1 MIHTLLEESSPI
13 AQANVIPSGSMS
25 HSTPQPNL
33 PENSNTL
40 DEPIKTTIMRDAE
53 SIRKKFAYI
62 LFPSSDGVQGLSKD
76 WDLWGPSILCLLLSS
91 VLALRAP
98 DSQKGYVFALIYIY
112 VWGGSAIVT
121 FNALLLKGRV
131 SFFQSVCV
139 LGYCILPLVIT
150 AVVGLVLDIFCTG
163 DLNKLIRAACVA
175 IALVWSSKA
184 SVGFMSELVPEDR
197 RALAVYPVWL
207 LYVAI
212 GWIIVLAGIT

>member
-1 MIHTLLEESSPI
+1 M
-13 AQANVIPSGSMS
+13 
-25 HSTPQPNL
+25 
-33 PENSNTL
+33 
-40 DEPIKTTIMRDAE
+40 
-53 SIRKKFAYI
+53 
-62 LFPSSDGVQGLSKD
+62 
-76 WDLWGPSILCLLLSS
+76 
-91 VLALRAP
+91 
-98 DSQKGYVFALIYIY
+98 
-112 VWGGSAIVT
+112 T

-131 SFFQSVCV
+131 SFFQSLCV

-150 AVVGLVLDIFCTG
+150 AVVGLVLDLFCTG

-175 IALVWSSKA
+175 IALGWSSKA